1 MEDKRINK
9 YLRREF
15 RTAGWLLIGYYVIM
29 NAMVLVTAV
38 SDAARQ
44 LLTAML
50 LRGDFPAEPNFQ
62 EILGNG
68 WGYIITVSIGML
80 FLLCWK
86 DTRFWRESVLT
97 SHGRMGAADFVLLV
111 CLCMAAQ
118 LVNGVW
124 VSGIEWVLNR
134 FDRSLTGIL
143 DTVSGKSDTFSMFL
157 YASIL
162 APVSEELIFRGVILQ
177 SLRPYGKRFAVVC
190 SAVLFGVFHGNL
202 IQTPYAFALGLVL
215 GYVTV
220 EYHIGWA
227 VALHAFNNLILAD
240 VLTRLTELLPAPVA
254 DTVILFLLGA
264 AALAAALGLFLK
276 RRQIAAYLRADWIDR
291 RCLKC
296 FFTNSGVLALL
307 VLMTVNALVIFL

>member
-1 MEDKRINK
+1 M
-9 YLRREF
+9 
-15 RTAGWLLIGYYVIM
+15 
-29 NAMVLVTAV
+29 
-38 SDAARQ
+38 
-44 LLTAML
+44 
-50 LRGDFPAEPNFQ
+50 
-62 EILGNG
+62 
-68 WGYIITVSIGML
+68 
-80 FLLCWK
+80 
-86 DTRFWRESVLT
+86 
-97 SHGRMGAADFVLLV
+97 
-111 CLCMAAQ
+111 
-118 LVNGVW
+118 
-124 VSGIEWVLNR
+124 
-134 FDRSLTGIL
+134 
-143 DTVSGKSDTFSMFL
+143 
-157 YASIL
+157 
-162 APVSEELIFRGVILQ
+162 
-177 SLRPYGKRFAVVC
+177 VC

-276 RRQIAAYLRADWIDR
+276 RRQIAAYIRADWMDR

-296 FFTNSGVLALL
+296 FFTNSGVLVLL